1 MHLGVS
7 AGPLPGF
14 SDSLHHYNHVLTFA
28 KILGVFNSRPV
39 TTLQASFGNSLIL
52 SLGARACE
60 CAVLS
65 GCAIPGILVV
75 AGPPHSEALPP
86 IKTVRRLYRE
96 RMQVEQ
102 SFRDFKT
109 HFRATR
115 SAPEGGHRGPHRSPL
130 AGLYHGLL
138 QFCGRA
144 RSQGSR
150 DSWSPSSSRE
160 LSNPECVVPIHSRP
174 LLEKTG
180 GGQGFP
186 SSRLP
191 VRGRPYDFR
200 RRGLSRWGRSF
211 GRRLSGVLVFGE
223 YLRLRMDRVKANGV
237 STTYRQSHGIGEVAW
252 CNKLRGCA
260 TRCVVAWGST

>member
-1 MHLGVS
+1 MQLYAVSDSAVEMHLGVS
-7 AGPLPGF
+7 VEPLPGF
-14 SDSLHHYNHVLTFA
+14 SGSLHHYNPDVLTFA

-52 SLGARACE
+52 SPGARACE

-65 GCAIPGILVV
+65 VCAIPGILVV
-75 AGPPHSEALPP
+75 AGPHHSEALLP
-86 IKTVRRLYRE
+86 IKTVRRFYRE

-109 HFRATR
+109 HFRTTR
-115 SAPEGGHRGPHRSPL
+115 SAPEGGHREPHRSPL

-150 DSWSPSSSRE
+150 DSPSPSSSRE
-160 LSNPECVVPIHSRP
+160 LSNPGCVIPTHSRP

-180 GGQGFP
+180 GWARVSFKP
-186 SSRLP
+186 SP
-191 VRGRPYDFR
+191 
-200 RRGLSRWGRSF
+200 RSWTA
-211 GRRLSGVLVFGE
+211 L
-223 YLRLRMDRVKANGV
+223 
-237 STTYRQSHGIGEVAW
+237 
-252 CNKLRGCA
+252 
-260 TRCVVAWGST
+260 